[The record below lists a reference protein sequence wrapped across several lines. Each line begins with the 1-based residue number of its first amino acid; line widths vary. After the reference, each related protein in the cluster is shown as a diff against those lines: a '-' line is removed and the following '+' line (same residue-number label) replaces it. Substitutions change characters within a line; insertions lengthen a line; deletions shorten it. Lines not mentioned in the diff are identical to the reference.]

1 MKTFFFTFCAFLVFS
16 FSYGQ
21 SAEAVLN
28 KMEAREIAGYD
39 FSKSFA
45 EQIILKMPFG
55 KNSLLNATDI
65 TLVSRVTV
73 TKIELVYSNCPQP
86 VSFDA
91 EKQKALNLERLNALG
106 AKIPDI
112 FKNEAIKW
120 EIVAQTGCKSST
132 EAREMFHGFVIH
144 YTIKK

>member
-1 MKTFFFTFCAFLVFS
+1 MKTIFFTLCSFFIFS

-28 KMEAREIAGYD
+28 KMDAREIPGYD

-86 VSFDA
+86 VSFDP

-106 AKIPDI
+106 SKIPDI
-112 FKNEAIKW
+112 FKNEGIKW
-120 EIVAQTGCKSST
+120 EIVAQTGCKSAS